1 MRLGSVLIAAYL
13 VAGSAAA
20 TDIEQRLATA
30 SPERGARMAQVCKA
44 CHSLTEGAGPKVGP
58 NLWGVIGKSVADAKD
73 FADYSDAIKAFGGQ
87 WTVDRLDQFL
97 SDPTGV
103 VKGTIMVYP
112 GIKNAERRADL
123 IAYLNSNGPSP
134 LVFAAPASAKQTDG
148 AGSPA
153 KPDST
158 KQFGMLCCAGRRNDL
173 LRLHWLSFRADRR
186 TAGTNARRLGRIAR
200 LDGRRARDGKAQ

>member
-1 MRLGSVLIAAYL
+1 
-13 VAGSAAA
+13 
-20 TDIEQRLATA
+20 
-30 SPERGARMAQVCKA
+30 MAQVCKA

-158 KQFGMLCCAGRRNDL
+158 KQFGMLFAAPGAETTYYACIGCHSERIVAQQGQTREDWDEL
-173 LRLHWLSFRADRR
+173 LVWMVEEQGMEKLSEADR
-186 TAGTNARRLGRIAR
+186 AVV
-200 LDGRRARDGKAQ
+200 LDYLSKHYNTDRPHFPK